1 MYSSEPSNVDICTNT
16 VDQIQLTLMWLIWKD
31 YSTSYSNTK
40 YKKYKVS
47 SQFGKFPNTIKVERA
62 IKTFVI
68 IWFVLSSCVR
78 EVLLLNVYPV
88 THELCQR
95 TDCKEWYKVYSK

>member
-1 MYSSEPSNVDICTNT
+1 
-16 VDQIQLTLMWLIWKD
+16 MWLIWKD

-47 SQFGKFPNTIKVERA
+47 SQKFPNTIKVERA